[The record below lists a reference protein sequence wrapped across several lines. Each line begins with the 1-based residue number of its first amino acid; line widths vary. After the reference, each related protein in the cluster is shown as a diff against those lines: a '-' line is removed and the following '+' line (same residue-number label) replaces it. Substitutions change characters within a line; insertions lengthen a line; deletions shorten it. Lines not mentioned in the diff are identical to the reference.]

1 MALPE
6 AFLADLDEL
15 SDEEDEQQQQPLLDE
30 DEDGGGMMDEDEEA
44 GAAPGAAGQDDP
56 NAYAGEIGRLAE
68 TAHYQSVMTRV
79 RARMPP
85 KAANGGAAAAA
96 AAEEEQAGG
105 TAPASAASAA
115 GNNNDDALVLE
126 CNRLA
131 LDMDAEAASV
141 HAQLREIM
149 RARFPELETLV
160 HAPVDYAKVCERLL
174 RADQE
179 ASAAAAGAGAASS
192 SAAAANAT
200 TTADV
205 AQLALDDLL
214 PAAAVMV
221 VVVTATTTA
230 GRALAN
236 GQAQRALSLAAAL
249 QRGSD
254 DRAALDSFVAARMHA
269 VAPNL
274 TALVGS
280 GVAAR
285 LVGAAGGLQALA
297 RMPACNLQVLGAK
310 RGRGGGGGG
319 GGGGG
324 AGAAGAAGGGVGGVA
339 VGLSSASNRPAQS
352 CALAECPIV
361 VGAPPA
367 LRTRAVRVIAAK
379 CALLARVD
387 AHNLAAAAAPVAAV
401 AGGGEAGGSSN
412 GAASSSRDDRAGAAA
427 RDDVLRKL
435 TKWQEP
441 PPARIVKPLAVPD
454 AGEKKARRG
463 GRRHRKMK
471 EAYGATSLRQ
481 AANRTAFD
489 FNRGEEEYL
498 DGDEV
503 VGLGTLGQ
511 REGAGRLRVVARA
524 QKVKLSREQQ
534 KKLQRQQQRGG
545 GNGPAASGFAS
556 GMATA
561 LGGGGG
567 GVGFGGGG
575 GFGGGAGGSS
585 AGVGGMVSSLTFTPA
600 QGIQLV
606 DPAMAGG
613 GGGGGAGGAG
623 GGGSRSRVGAV
634 GGRQGT
640 ESSFFA
646 DNAGFK
652 SVVPRGL

>member
-1 MALPE
+1 
-6 AFLADLDEL
+6 
-15 SDEEDEQQQQPLLDE
+15 
-30 DEDGGGMMDEDEEA
+30 
-44 GAAPGAAGQDDP
+44 
-56 NAYAGEIGRLAE
+56 
-68 TAHYQSVMTRV
+68 
-79 RARMPP
+79 
-85 KAANGGAAAAA
+85 
-96 AAEEEQAGG
+96 
-105 TAPASAASAA
+105 
-115 GNNNDDALVLE
+115 
-126 CNRLA
+126 
-131 LDMDAEAASV
+131 
-141 HAQLREIM
+141 
-149 RARFPELETLV
+149 
-160 HAPVDYAKVCERLL
+160 
-174 RADQE
+174 
-179 ASAAAAGAGAASS
+179 
-192 SAAAANAT
+192 
-200 TTADV
+200 
-205 AQLALDDLL
+205 
-214 PAAAVMV
+214 MV

-230 GRALAN
+230 GRALPPA
-236 GQAQRALSLAAAL
+236 QATRALAAAQAL
-249 QRGSD
+249 QRGAE
-254 DRAALDSFVAARMHA
+254 DRRLLDAFVAARMHR

-274 TALVGS
+274 AALVGTA
-280 GVAAR
+280 VAAR

-319 GGGGG
+319 GGGG
-324 AGAAGAAGGGVGGVA
+324 AAAGGGGPGPSAAGVGGVA
-339 VGLSSASNRPAQS
+339 VGLSSAANRPAQS

-387 AHNLAAAAAPVAAV
+387 AHNLSAAAAPVA
-401 AGGGEAGGSSN
+401 GGSN
-412 GAASSSRDDRAGAAA
+412 GNTTATPDDRAGAAA
-427 RDDVLRKL
+427 RDDVLKKL

-534 KKLQRQQQRGG
+534 RKLQRQTQQQQQGRGG
-545 GNGPAASGFAS
+545 GVSGFAT

-561 LGGGGG
+561 LN
-567 GVGFGGGG
+567 GGGG
-575 GFGGGAGGSS
+575 GFAGGGGSS
-585 AGVGGMVSSLTFTPA
+585 GVGGMVSSLTFTPA

-606 DPAMAGG
+606 DPALAGG
-613 GGGGGAGGAG
+613 GVGGAGG
-623 GGGSRSRVGAV
+623 SNPSRVG
-634 GGRQGT
+634 GRAGT

-646 DNAGFK
+646 ENAGFK